1 MREAAAAAPLL
12 LTLLALVPI
21 GSGLQKIEEE
31 QRFDGYY
38 NNVDNK
44 DWGSV
49 GSRLY
54 RDSTTANYYDGVY
67 RIDETLPSARAI
79 SDLVFKG
86 PSGIRNKR
94 NMTTMLAFFSQVVA
108 YEIMHSTQIS
118 CPLEQIKI
126 QVPKCDG
133 VFDKECEGKT
143 EIPFTRAKYDK
154 HTGHG
159 FNAPREQVNER
170 TAWIDASFLYSTQIP
185 WIESMRAFTNG
196 TLKEGAPGYPPLNNP
211 HIPLI
216 NPPPPQI
223 HRLMN
228 PERLFILG
236 DSRINE
242 NPGLLSFGLV
252 LFRWHN
258 VQARRMQTEHPDWS
272 DEELF
277 QAARRWVIATLQKIV
292 LYDFVPALLGNPNAV
307 PPYTKYMPE
316 IPPTISHA
324 FATCAFRF
332 PHSIVP
338 PAMLLRR
345 RDAKCAFRTEV
356 GGFPALRLCQN
367 WWNAQ
372 DIVQEYSV
380 DEIILGMAS
389 QIAEAEDNIVV
400 EDLRDYIFGPMHF
413 TRLDVVS
420 SSIMRGRDNGVPN
433 YNALRRS
440 FELPPRTWETINPE
454 MYKSNPELFRNLS
467 ALYKNDISRLDAYV
481 GGMLET
487 DGFGPG
493 ELFSSIITNQ
503 FKRIRDSDRFWFE
516 NRLNNIFS
524 DDEIAE
530 IRKTTL
536 RDIITQTTDIGET
549 HLQEDIFFWKDG
561 DPCPQPFQVNT
572 TGVEECVPFMRFD
585 HFTGNE
591 VTYIFTLIGLGCVP
605 LICIGI
611 AYYLV
616 RRRKKMGWDA
626 SFDTLRTDGEENE
639 GGKKT
644 FNAIEWLDESFVRNV
659 QLILEP
665 GPVLTVRKPRAEHG
679 GLLRRIKF
687 SVSTVVKV
695 TMSEPNSSRTHGP
708 FVVISHDRHY
718 DLVVRLHSDKT
729 AQRLLSELGTVLR
742 EIGCGV
748 KASTAKNEDLLAD
761 AQTKDR
767 RQRKLNHFFR
777 EAYSEAFKK
786 PELHDRDAQSTT
798 SSESPI
804 EGHDDVLKTTLTRHE
819 FADAI
824 GMKEDALFVTRMFR
838 VVTKKTG
845 CDVMT
850 FDDFLTVIKQFSS
863 GSIEERM
870 RLIFEMCDEEV
881 CGDRG
886 APSSTLPKS
895 QKIGVAQRSELVS
908 LLQSL
913 GHAAGVT
920 LPQHMQHD
928 IIDGMIED
936 EIGGR
941 RQLTY
946 NDLMSIFSQRDLLDP
961 KNDIKRRPVGMQMKG
976 AKININVDERASVRS
991 FHVPREAES
1000 RLDAFLRV
1008 TRISHVQALMETYR
1022 QHIVIMFLFAAVN
1035 ILAFLDRFWHYRYET
1050 EHRDLRRVMGVG
1062 IAITRGAAAAL
1073 SLDMALVLLTV
1084 CRNVITKLRET
1095 PIGEFI
1101 PFDAA
1106 IAFHKIV
1113 AITAA
1118 FFAAVH
1124 TIGHC
1129 VNFYHVATQSQEGL
1143 NCLFPEAVFGSNF
1156 LPSISYWFYGTL
1168 TGITGIL
1175 LVAVMSIIYVFAIP
1189 QFMRRAYHAFRLTHL
1204 LNIAF
1209 YALTFLHGLPRL
1221 LDSPKFAYFVT
1232 GPIII
1237 FIIDKIMGLRQDYKN
1252 LDIID
1257 ADLLPSD
1264 IIRIKFKRPATFKFR
1279 SGQWVRISSP
1289 TVSCPFNEAHA
1300 FSMASPPQVPTLEL
1314 YIKAVGPWTW
1324 SLRSQVSQYLTE
1336 RRDRSKLPLVNLN
1349 GPYGDGN
1356 QDWRHYEVAVMI
1368 GGGIGVTPYAST
1380 LMDLVLDMGSGRHNN
1395 IRCKKV
1401 YFIWICPTHKNY
1413 EWFVDV
1419 LKGVEENDV
1428 NRILETHIYVTQ
1440 FFHKFDLRTTMLYIC
1455 EQHFRSENGGASMFT
1470 GLRAN
1475 NHFGRPKFDAFLKH
1489 VQHEHQG
1496 VNEIG
1501 VFSCGPAAVNKQIRI
1516 ACQNSNQNRDAP
1528 TFIHRFETF

>member
-1 MREAAAAAPLL
+1 MREGGGTL
-12 LTLLALVPI
+12 LTLLLLTVAVA
-21 GSGLQKIEEE
+21 GGAGLRQTEEE

-67 RIDETLPSARAI
+67 RIDESLPSARAI

-126 QVPKCDG
+126 QVPKCDA

-185 WIESMRAFTNG
+185 WIESMRSFTNG
-196 TLKEGAPGYPPLNNP
+196 TLKEGTAGYPPLNNP

-258 VQARRMQTEHPDWS
+258 VQARRMQEAHPNWTD
-272 DEELF
+272 DELF
-277 QAARRWVIATLQKIV
+277 HAARRWVIATLQKIV

-345 RDAKCAFRTEV
+345 RDAKCAFRREV

-440 FELPPRTWETINPE
+440 FELPPRTWATINPE
-454 MYKSNPELFRNLS
+454 MYRTNKELFHNLS
-467 ALYKNDISRLDAYV
+467 ALYGDDISRLDAYV

-487 DGFGPG
+487 DGLGPG

-516 NRLNNIFS
+516 NRLNGIFS
-524 DDEIAE
+524 DEEIAE
-530 IRKTTL
+530 LRNTTL

-605 LICIGI
+605 LVCIGI
-611 AYYLV
+611 AYWLV

-626 SFDTLRTDGEENE
+626 SFDTLKTHETHDEHD
-639 GGKKT
+639 GKKYFT
-644 FNAIEWLDESFVRNV
+644 LSAIEWLDENFVRNV
-659 QLILEP
+659 SLVLEP
-665 GPVLTVRKPRAEHG
+665 GPILVVRKPRADNG
-679 GLLRRIKF
+679 GMLRRIKF
-687 SVSTVVKV
+687 SRNSVVAVS
-695 TMSEPNSSRTHGP
+695 MSEPNSSKTHGP

-718 DLVVRLHSDKT
+718 DLVVRLHSDKA
-729 AQRLLSELGTVLR
+729 AQRLISELGTSLR
-742 EIGCGV
+742 EIDSRV
-748 KASTAKNEDLLAD
+748 TARHAPNEALLEG

-777 EAYSEAFKK
+777 EAYARAFNKT
-786 PELHDRDAQSTT
+786 ELSDRDNQSEL
-798 SSESPI
+798 SV
-804 EGHDDVLKTTLTRHE
+804 EGPEDDVLKTTLTRHE

-824 GMKEDALFVTRMFR
+824 GMREEAMFVKRMFG
-838 VVTKKTG
+838 VVTARTG
-845 CDVMT
+845 SDVMS
-850 FDDFLTVIKQFSS
+850 FADFLEIIQQFSN
-863 GSIEERM
+863 GAIEDKM
-870 RLIFEMCDEEV
+870 KLIFKMCDTENV
-881 CGDRG
+881 GLARRD
-886 APSSTLPKS
+886 
-895 QKIGVAQRSELVS
+895 ELVD
-908 LLQSL
+908 LLKSL
-913 GHAAGVT
+913 GKAAGVHPST
-920 LPQHMQHD
+920 DM
-928 IIDGMIED
+928 
-936 EIGGR
+936 
-941 RQLTY
+941 LTY
-946 NDLMSIFSQRDLLDP
+946 DDFVNIFTSQDEVRDVL
-961 KNDIKRRPVGMQMKG
+961 RRPVGVDLRG
-976 AKININVDERASVRS
+976 ARMKINLEERASVRS
-991 FHVPREAES
+991 FHVPRDQKEGLIAGCI
-1000 RLDAFLRV
+1000 RV
-1008 TRISHVQALMETYR
+1008 THLGKLQAFIETYR
-1022 QHIVIMFLFAAVN
+1022 QHIVILFLFAAAN
-1035 ILAFLDRFWHYRYET
+1035 ILVFLDRFWHYRYET
-1050 EHRDLRRVMGVG
+1050 EHRDLRRVMGAG
-1062 IAITRGAAAAL
+1062 IAITRGAAASL
-1073 SLDMALVLLTV
+1073 SLCMALVLLTV
-1084 CRNVITKLRET
+1084 CRNLITKLRET
-1095 PIGEFI
+1095 PFGEFI

-1118 FFAAVH
+1118 IWATIH
-1124 TIGHC
+1124 TVGHC

-1168 TGITGIL
+1168 TGLTGIL

-1204 LNIAF
+1204 LNFAF

-1221 LDSPKFAYFVT
+1221 LDSPKFFYFVIA
-1232 GPIII
+1232 PIIC
-1237 FIIDKIMGLRQDYKN
+1237 FIIDRIMGMRQEYKS
-1252 LDIID
+1252 LQITH
-1257 ADLLPSD
+1257 AALLPSD
-1264 IIRIKFKRPATFKFR
+1264 IIHIQFKRPTTFKFR
-1279 SGQWVRISSP
+1279 SGQWIRISSP
-1289 TVSCPFNEAHA
+1289 SVSCPFNESHA
-1300 FSMASPPQVPTLEL
+1300 FSMASAPQAPSLEL

-1324 SLRSQVSQYLTE
+1324 SLRSQVSEYVSTGLK
-1336 RRDRSKLPLVNLN
+1336 SALPLLNLN

-1356 QDWRHYEVAVMI
+1356 QDWRHYEVAIMI

-1380 LMDLVLDMGSGRHNN
+1380 LMDLVLDKGSGRFNN
-1395 IRCKKV
+1395 IRCQKV
-1401 YFIWICPTHKNY
+1401 YFVWICPTHKNY

-1419 LKGVEENDV
+1419 LKAVEELDE

-1455 EQHFRSENGGASMFT
+1455 EQHFRDESGGASMFT

-1475 NHFGRPKFDAFLKH
+1475 NHFGRPKFDSFLRF
-1489 VQHEHQG
+1489 VQQRHQD

-1501 VFSCGPAAVNKQIRI
+1501 VFSCGPAAVNKQIRT
-1516 ACQNSNQNRDAP
+1516 A
-1528 TFIHRFETF
+1528 

>member
-1 MREAAAAAPLL
+1 MREAAAPL
-12 LTLLALVPI
+12 LTLLILLQHVPA
-21 GSGLQKIEEE
+21 GTGLRRTEEE

-67 RIDETLPSARAI
+67 RIDESLPSARAI

-126 QVPKCDG
+126 KVPQCDG

-154 HTGHG
+154 QTGHG

-185 WIESMRAFTNG
+185 WIESMRSFTNG

-258 VQARRMQTEHPDWS
+258 VQARRMQAAHPDWT

-440 FELPPRTWETINPE
+440 FELPPRSWATINPE
-454 MYKSNPELFRNLS
+454 MYKSNPELFHNLS
-467 ALYKNDISRLDAYV
+467 ALYGDDISRLDAYV

-524 DDEIAE
+524 DEEISE
-530 IRKTTL
+530 LRNLTL

-626 SFDTLRTDGEENE
+626 SFDKLNTSGEEHE
-639 GGKKT
+639 SKREHT
-644 FNAIEWLDESFVRNV
+644 WNAIEWLDENFVRNV
-659 QLILEP
+659 HLVLEH
-665 GPVLTVRKPRAEHG
+665 GPVLLVKKPRSAESG
-679 GLLRRIKF
+679 GLLRRIRF
-687 SVSTVVKV
+687 SRNSEVKV

-708 FVVISHDRHY
+708 FVVISHDKHY
-718 DLVVRLHSDKT
+718 DLVIRMHSDKS
-729 AQRLLSELGTVLR
+729 AQRLISALGTALR
-742 EIGCGV
+742 EIGSSIR
-748 KASTAKNEDLLAD
+748 ARQARNDALLES

-777 EAYSEAFKK
+777 EAYSQAFEK

-824 GMKEDALFVTRMFR
+824 GMREDALFVKRMFG
-838 VVTKKTG
+838 VVTAKTG
-845 CDVMT
+845 GDVMS
-850 FDDFLTVIKQFSS
+850 FEDFLTVIKQFSN
-863 GSIEERM
+863 GNIEDKM
-870 RLIFEMCDEEV
+870 KLIFQMCDVENS
-881 CGDRG
+881 GL
-886 APSSTLPKS
+886 APRT
-895 QKIGVAQRSELVS
+895 ELVA

-913 GHAAGVT
+913 GKAAEINPHKEMLTYDDFVT
-920 LPQHMQHD
+920 IFTSQDPTRDLK
-928 IIDGMIED
+928 
-936 EIGGR
+936 R
-941 RQLTY
+941 RQVGI
-946 NDLMSIFSQRDLLDP
+946 DL
-961 KNDIKRRPVGMQMKG
+961 KG
-976 AKININVDERASVRS
+976 AKMKLNIDERASVRS
-991 FHVPREAES
+991 FHVPREQEGRCS
-1000 RLDAFLRV
+1000 AFLRY
-1008 TRISHVQALMETYR
+1008 TNISKLQALIETYR
-1022 QHIVIMFLFAAVN
+1022 QHIVILFLFTAAN

-1095 PIGEFI
+1095 PIGEYI

-1113 AITAA
+1113 ALTAA
-1118 FFAAVH
+1118 LFAAIH

-1168 TGITGIL
+1168 TGITGIM
-1175 LVAVMSIIYVFAIP
+1175 LVAVMSIIYIFAIP

-1204 LNIAF
+1204 FNIAF

-1221 LDSPKFAYFVT
+1221 LDSPKFFYFVI

-1237 FIIDKIMGLRQDYKN
+1237 FIIDRIMGWRQEYKN
-1252 LDIID
+1252 LEIIS

-1264 IIRIKFKRPATFKFR
+1264 IIHIQFKRPATFKFR
-1279 SGQWVRISSP
+1279 SGQWIRISSKNI
-1289 TVSCPFNEAHA
+1289 SCPFNEAHA
-1300 FSMASPPQVPTLEL
+1300 FSMASAPQAPSLEL

-1324 SLRSQVSQYLTE
+1324 SLRSEVSEYMSTGLRDSLPKLT
-1336 RRDRSKLPLVNLN
+1336 LN

-1380 LMDLVLDMGSGRHNN
+1380 LMDLVLDKGSGRFNN

-1401 YFIWICPTHKNY
+1401 YFVWICPTHKNY

-1419 LKGVEENDV
+1419 LKAVEDLDENH
-1428 NRILETHIYVTQ
+1428 ILETHIYVTQ

-1455 EQHFRSENGGASMFT
+1455 EQHFRDESGGASMFT
-1470 GLRAN
+1470 GLRAT
-1475 NHFGRPKFDAFLKH
+1475 NHFGRPKFDSFLKF
-1489 VQHEHQG
+1489 VQNTHPG

-1501 VFSCGPAAVNKQIRI
+1501 VFSCGPAAVNKQIRLAI
-1516 ACQNSNQNRDAP
+1516 ATRPPSFIDSRPSNIPYPSHLQSSHLPIDAMLRQSPREHGGP
-1528 TFIHRFETF
+1528 TTAVFLPFFL

>member
-1 MREAAAAAPLL
+1 MREAAAALL
-12 LTLLALVPI
+12 VLAQLLHV
-21 GSGLQKIEEE
+21 GSGACLRRTEEE

-67 RIDETLPSARAI
+67 RIDESLPSARAI

-126 QVPKCDG
+126 QVPKCDI

-159 FNAPREQVNER
+159 FNSPREQVNER
-170 TAWIDASFLYSTQIP
+170 TSWIDASFLYSTQIP
-185 WIESMRAFTNG
+185 WIESMRSFSNG
-196 TLKEGAPGYPPLNNP
+196 TLKEGDPGYPPLNSLR
-211 HIPLI
+211 IPVT

-228 PERLFILG
+228 PDRLFVLG
-236 DSRINE
+236 DSRVNE

-258 VQARRMQTEHPDWS
+258 VQARRMQAEHPDWT

-292 LYDFVPALLGNPNAV
+292 MYDFVPALLGNPNAMA
-307 PPYTKYMPE
+307 PYTKYMPE

-345 RDAKCAFRTEV
+345 RDSKCAFRTEV

-440 FELPPRTWETINPE
+440 FELPPRKWSTINPE
-454 MYKSNPELFRNLS
+454 MYESNPELFHNLS
-467 ALYKNDISRLDAYV
+467 ALYGDDISRLDAYV

-516 NRLNNIFS
+516 NRLNNIFN
-524 DDEIAE
+524 DDEISE
-530 IRKTTL
+530 IRNTTL

-616 RRRKKMGWDA
+616 RRRAKMGWDA
-626 SFDTLRTDGEENE
+626 SFDGLRTNGNGEDE
-639 GGKKT
+639 GKKDDT
-644 FNAIEWLDESFVRNV
+644 FNAIEWLDHNFVRNV
-659 QLILEP
+659 ILKLEH
-665 GPVLTVRKPRAEHG
+665 GPILTVRKPRAADHG
-679 GLLRRIKF
+679 AIYRRIRF
-687 SVSTVVKV
+687 SQNSEVKV
-695 TMSEPNSSRTHGP
+695 TMSEPASSRTHGP
-708 FVVISHDRHY
+708 FVVISHDTHY
-718 DLVVRLHSDKT
+718 DLVVRLHSDKA
-729 AQRLLSELGTVLR
+729 AQRLLSSLGTALR
-742 EIGCGV
+742 EINSRV
-748 KASTAKNEDLLAD
+748 TARHARNDALLEG
-761 AQTKDR
+761 AQTRDR
-767 RQRKLNHFFR
+767 RQKKLNHFFR
-777 EAYSEAFKK
+777 EAYAEAFKK
-786 PELHDRDAQSTT
+786 PELHDRDAQSET
-798 SSESPI
+798 SSVSTV
-804 EGHDDVLKTTLTRHE
+804 EGHDDVLKTMLTRHE

-824 GMKEDALFVTRMFR
+824 GMREEALFVRRMFA
-838 VVTKKTG
+838 VVNG
-845 CDVMT
+845 ESNSDAMNLR
-850 FDDFLTVIKQFSS
+850 DFLSVIKPFAN
-863 GSIEERM
+863 GNVEERM
-870 RLIFEMCDEEV
+870 QLVFRMCDVEKV
-881 CGDRG
+881 G
-886 APSSTLPKS
+886 L
-895 QKIGVAQRSELVS
+895 AQRTELVD
-908 LLQSL
+908 LMKSL
-913 GHAAGVT
+913 GKAAGIN
-920 LPQHMQHD
+920 PNK
-928 IIDGMIED
+928 E
-936 EIGGR
+936 R
-941 RQLTY
+941 LTY
-946 NDLMSIFSQRDLLDP
+946 TDFVTIFTSQDP
-961 KNDIKRRPVGMQMKG
+961 SQEIKRRPVGMDLKG
-976 AKININVDERASVRS
+976 AKMRFNLEERASVRS
-991 FHVPREAES
+991 FHVPKEQHS
-1000 RLDAFLRV
+1000 RWSEFLKA
-1008 TRISHVQALMETYR
+1008 TNISKVQALMETYR
-1022 QHIVIMFLFAAVN
+1022 QHIVILFLFAAAN
-1035 ILAFLDRFWHYRYET
+1035 ILVFLDRFWHYRYET

-1095 PIGEFI
+1095 PIGEYI

-1113 AITAA
+1113 ALTAA
-1118 FFAAVH
+1118 FFAAIH
-1124 TIGHC
+1124 TVGHC

-1168 TGITGIL
+1168 TGITGIM

-1221 LDSPKFAYFVT
+1221 LDAPKFAYFVT

-1237 FIIDKIMGLRQDYKN
+1237 FIIDKIMGLRQDYKS
-1252 LDIID
+1252 LEIIS

-1264 IIRIKFKRPATFKFR
+1264 IIHIQFKRPQTFKFR
-1279 SGQWVRISSP
+1279 SGQWIRISSP
-1289 TVSCPFNEAHA
+1289 SVSCPFNESHA
-1300 FSMASPPQVPTLEL
+1300 FSMASAPQASSLEL

-1324 SLRSQVSQYLTE
+1324 SLRSQVSEYISTGLK
-1336 RRDRSKLPLVNLN
+1336 SALPLVNLN

-1380 LMDLVLDMGSGRHNN
+1380 LMDLVLDKGSGRFNN

-1401 YFIWICPTHKNY
+1401 YFVWICPTHKNY
-1413 EWFVDV
+1413 EWFIDV
-1419 LKGVEENDV
+1419 LKAVEELDENH
-1428 NRILETHIYVTQ
+1428 ILETHIYVTQ
-1440 FFHKFDLRTTMLYIC
+1440 FFHKFDLRTTMLYLC
-1455 EQHFRSENGGASMFT
+1455 EQHFRDESGGVSMFT
-1470 GLRAN
+1470 GLRAQ
-1475 NHFGRPKFDAFLKH
+1475 NHFGRPKFDSFLNF
-1489 VQHEHQG
+1489 VQNQHQG

-1516 ACQNSNQNRDAP
+1516 A
-1528 TFIHRFETF
+1528 